1 LYKGYSYEL
10 TSLLTDKHK
19 SEISV
24 SHGGEM
30 KFIVSWVVAPCSQV
44 EVEAGATSQK
54 TLNFKLKSVRP
65 YSQTQT
71 TGAYCKA
78 GRLGTFQQS
87 TCACKIRHDNG
98 LHAFVHASRYHLFLL
113 IPTSSNLFSFP
124 REIISDKYW
133 AMYFFFVD
141 SSVSVFIFGQ
151 RLIRGHLSIVCKEL
165 RFVVL

>member
-1 LYKGYSYEL
+1 LYKDYSYEL

-24 SHGGEM
+24 SHDGEYE
-30 KFIVSWVVAPCSQV
+30 VVWVVAPCSQV
-44 EVEAGATSQK
+44 EVETGATSQK

-71 TGAYCKA
+71 AGAYCKA

-98 LHAFVHASRYHLFLL
+98 LHAFVHASRYQLFLL

-124 REIISDKYW
+124 REIISDKYL
-133 AMYFFFVD
+133 AMSFFFVD
-141 SSVSVFIFGQ
+141 RSVSVFIFGQ